1 MSVARVVEFEGVT
14 KQRLD
19 EMQQEMQGGEPP
31 EGVPA
36 KEFIVFHDAEAEKAV
51 VVVFF
56 DSEDDYRQGDEALN
70 AMPAEDTPGRR
81 ASVKKYDV
89 VFRQSI

>member
-1 MSVARVVEFEGVT
+1 MSVARVVTFEGVT
-14 KQRLD
+14 KQRLG
-19 EMQQEMQGGEPP
+19 EMEQEMQGGEPP

-51 VVVFF
+51 VVLFF
-56 DSEDDYRQGDEALN
+56 DSEADYQQGDEALN
-70 AMPAEDTPGRR
+70 AMPAEDTPGKR

-89 VFRQSI
+89 VFRQAI